1 MVVPC
6 VYAIGLFLVFMQYGC
21 SLCLYYRFV
30 SCVYAKVCF
39 LCLFGMVVPCVYA
52 IGLFLV
58 FMQHGCSLCLCYRF
72 VSCVYAA
79 WLFLVFML

>member
-6 VYAIGLFLVFMQYGC
+6 VYTIGLFPVFMQYGC
-21 SLCLYYRFV
+21 FLCLCSMV
-30 SCVYAKVCF
+30 VPCVYAKVCF

-58 FMQHGCSLCLCYRF
+58 FML
-72 VSCVYAA
+72 
-79 WLFLVFML
+79 